1 MPRLLE
7 VSFSVVSRGED
18 GILEWAHVDGVTA
31 IEQRNLFFCFALGV
45 TVVSRL
51 FAVVCDLP

>member
-31 IEQRNLFFCFALGV
+31 IEQGNLFF
-45 TVVSRL
+45 L
-51 FAVVCDLP
+51 FYFVCDLP